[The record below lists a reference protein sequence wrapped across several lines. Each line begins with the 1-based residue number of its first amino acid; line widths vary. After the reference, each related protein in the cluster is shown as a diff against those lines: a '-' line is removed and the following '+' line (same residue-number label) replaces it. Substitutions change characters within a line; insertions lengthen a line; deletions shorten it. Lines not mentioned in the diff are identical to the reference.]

1 MINAMK
7 KKESGKELMII
18 CRCGG
23 IFSRIIREDLIEK
36 LKFHQIHEGGG

>member
-1 MINAMK
+1 M
-7 KKESGKELMII
+7 

-23 IFSRIIREDLIEK
+23 IFSRIIREGLIEK